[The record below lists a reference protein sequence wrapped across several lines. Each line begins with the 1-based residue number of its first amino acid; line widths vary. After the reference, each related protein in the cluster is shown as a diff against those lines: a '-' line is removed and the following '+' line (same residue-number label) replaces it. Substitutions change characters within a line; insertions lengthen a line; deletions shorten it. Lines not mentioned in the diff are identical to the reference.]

1 MSEMARANEVFGI
14 QSKLHGTESGSEDA
28 VLVIRKYDG
37 DMANW
42 ITSKSGI
49 THPKERDFQRF
60 KIRPYQEVVAY
71 GNGITTAGWSRLLTN
86 AIASGSQAWDATHC
100 RIGVGTG
107 TAATAVG
114 DTELGAASGATANR
128 FWQIVDA
135 VGSTGTGGGT
145 VRLSFVATFASAN
158 ANFTWAEWGIDQGGT
173 ATATATTSGAAVAPL
188 LNHKVQALGTKAS
201 PAVWTATAQLDFT

>member
-1 MSEMARANEVFGI
+1 MSEMARASEVFGI
-14 QSKLHGTESGSEDA
+14 QSKLHGTESGFEDA
-28 VLVIRKYDG
+28 VLIVRKYDG

-42 ITSKSGI
+42 VTRKSGLQA
-49 THPKERDFQRF
+49 PKEADFQRF

-71 GNGITTAGWSRLLTN
+71 GNGITTAGWSRILDRAVGGT
-86 AIASGSQAWDATHC
+86 AQGWASGSC

-128 FWQIVDA
+128 FWQTVDA

-145 VRLSFVATFASAN
+145 VRLSVVATFASAN